1 MSKKRFCANFATAC
15 HPEVKMTFLKDAVR
29 ASAATGPRED
39 ALETIQSGSAVIDSI
54 HSLLAHSMAEQNR
67 ESNENRQKL
76 YNMAR
81 GLTKAL
87 NDMLNC
93 LPGQKEIDAFA
104 NQVQKSADRL
114 NSVPEAP
121 HASFKDAAEDLKNA
135 AEDTNQVR

>member
-1 MSKKRFCANFATAC
+1 
-15 HPEVKMTFLKDAVR
+15 
-29 ASAATGPRED
+29 
-39 ALETIQSGSAVIDSI
+39 
-54 HSLLAHSMAEQNR
+54 MAEQNR

-93 LPGQKEIDAFA
+93 LPGQKEIDSFA
-104 NQVQKSADRL
+104 NQVKNSADRL
-114 NSVPEAP
+114 NSVPDAP

-135 AEDTNQVR
+135 AEDTNQAAGNIVGASRGDVNDVVLASSEYAKDSFRNIYNLTPLNFCNN